1 LILVSQRMQ
10 PVERRR
16 SRTGT
21 LTENPETT
29 GESGNPYWLNLNVEV
44 ANLENGWKKSK
55 GRSSRLV

>member
-1 LILVSQRMQ
+1 MQ

-29 GESGNPYWLNLNVEV
+29 GESGNPYWVNLSVEV